1 MAGVAR
7 YTRIFDVGIPI
18 GINVLCHLNHC
29 SRNIFGINRIVCKV
43 LHIVAIAAAFI
54 WRNPSRHCHHETGEL
69 SLT

>member
-1 MAGVAR
+1 MAGIAGHASV
-7 YTRIFDVGIPI
+7 FDVAIPV
-18 GINVLCHLNHC
+18 GVDRLRHLNHRA
-29 SRNIFGINRIVCKV
+29 RNIFGINRIVRKV